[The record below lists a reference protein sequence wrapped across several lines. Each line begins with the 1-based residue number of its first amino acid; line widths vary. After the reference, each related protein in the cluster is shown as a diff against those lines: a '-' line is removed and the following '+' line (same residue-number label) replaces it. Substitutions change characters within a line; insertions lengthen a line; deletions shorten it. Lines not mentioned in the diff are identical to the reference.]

1 MRDKVTPTGLII
13 EAGGK
18 TGWQGPALLP
28 HGASIVAASTPEAYD
43 AMVRLM
49 GAGRPVALV
58 DAEAYERL
66 LASHAELLSMASFVA
81 DWLRARR
88 FRHNPFGDKF
98 TAGLTAAIERAKE
111 TNE

>member
-66 LASHAELLSMASFVA
+66 LASHAELLAVA
-81 DWLRARR
+81 DAIARCLPGRAYRMR
-88 FRHNPFGDKF
+88 PLPNTVVAD
-98 TAGLTAAIERAKE
+98 LTAAIEQAKE